1 MKEYIDPNKVEE
13 LLRLLKEKKYED
25 FLLFYS
31 IFKKVVPNFFLFLQ
45 KMKKEDKRI
54 IISYILEIYEPKNK
68 KLKKIISNERFYED
82 ILEIDLKKLVLLKE
96 KIIKKGK

>member
-54 IISYILEIYEPKNK
+54 IISYILEIYEPNNK
-68 KLKKIISNERFYED
+68 ELRKMILNERFYED

-96 KIIKKGK
+96 EIIKKGK

>member
-54 IISYILEIYEPKNK
+54 IISYILEIYEPNNK